1 MKRMMSCASVCTT
14 LLLLV
19 GISGCDS
26 VYYGAWE
33 KLGYEKRDLLV
44 SSVEDAMES
53 QEEAKEQFK
62 TALDQFA
69 SVVNIEDSDL
79 KSMYEDLSDE
89 FEEATDRASAVSGHI
104 DDVEDVSED
113 LFKEWRSEL
122 EQYTN
127 ADLKRA
133 SQGQLRATET
143 KYKAL
148 LGSMRKAEDR
158 MEPVLNVFRDQ
169 VLFLKHNLNAQ
180 AISGLRS
187 ELNAVENDVSI
198 LISDMEEAIT
208 RSQAFIEDLEA
219 GA

>member
-1 MKRMMSCASVCTT
+1 MKRMMSFASVCTT
-14 LLLLV
+14 LMLLAGV
-19 GISGCDS
+19 SGCDS

-79 KSMYEDLSDE
+79 KSMYDGLSDE
-89 FEEATDRASAVSGHI
+89 FEEASERAATVSGHI

-113 LFKEWRSEL
+113 LFKEWRAEL

-127 ADLKRA
+127 ADLKRS
-133 SQGQLRATET
+133 SQAQLRGTET

-148 LGSMRKAEDR
+148 LGSMRKAENR

-187 ELNAVENDVSI
+187 ELNTVENDVSI
-198 LISDMEEAIT
+198 LIADMEEAIT

>member
-1 MKRMMSCASVCTT
+1 VKRLVSITGIT
-14 LLLLV
+14 LLLTMLV

-44 SSVEDAMES
+44 SSVEDAIES
-53 QEEAKEQFK
+53 QEEAKDQFK

-79 KSMYEDLSDE
+79 KNMYENLSDE
-89 FEEATDRASAVSGHI
+89 FDEATDRAETVSGHI

-113 LFKEWRSEL
+113 LFAEWRTEL

-127 ADLKRA
+127 ADLKRS
-133 SQGQLRATET
+133 SQTQLRSTES

-187 ELNAVENDVSI
+187 ELNAVENDVSV
-198 LISDMEEAIT
+198 LIADMEDAIT

>member
-1 MKRMMSCASVCTT
+1 MKRLMSIAGTVFM
-14 LLLLV
+14 LAMLA

-33 KLGYEKRDLLV
+33 KLGVEKRDLLV

-53 QEEAKEQFK
+53 QEEAKDQFK

-79 KSMYEDLSDE
+79 KSMYENLSDE
-89 FEEATDRASAVSGHI
+89 FEEASDRAEDVSGHI

-113 LFKEWRSEL
+113 LFKEWRTEL

-127 ADLKRA
+127 PELKR
-133 SQGQLRATET
+133 SSERQLRATET

-148 LGSMRKAEDR
+148 LTSMRKAEDR
-158 MEPVLNVFRDQ
+158 MEPVLNAFRDQ

-198 LISDMEEAIT
+198 LIADMEDAIT

-219 GA
+219 GS

>member
-1 MKRMMSCASVCTT
+1 MKRLMSVAGTT
-14 LLLLV
+14 LLLAMLAGV
-19 GISGCDS
+19 SGCDS

-33 KLGYEKRDLLV
+33 KLGVEKRDLLV

-53 QEEAKEQFK
+53 QEEAKDQFK

-79 KSMYEDLSDE
+79 KGMYEDLSDE
-89 FEEATDRASAVSGHI
+89 FEEATERAEEVSGHI

-127 ADLKRA
+127 PDLKRS
-133 SQGQLRATET
+133 SQTQLRATET

-148 LGSMRKAEDR
+148 LGSMRKAEQR

-180 AISGLRS
+180 AISGLVA
-187 ELNAVENDVSI
+187 LV
-198 LISDMEEAIT
+198 
-208 RSQAFIEDLEA
+208 
-219 GA
+219 

>member
-1 MKRMMSCASVCTT
+1 MTRTMPFARFCST

-19 GISGCDS
+19 GVGGCDS

-62 TALDQFA
+62 KAFDRFA
-69 SVVNIEDSDL
+69 SVVNVEDSDL
-79 KSMYEDLSDE
+79 KSTYNDLSDE
-89 FEEATDRASAVSGHI
+89 FDEATERAETVSGHI
-104 DDVEDVSED
+104 DDVENVSED
-113 LFKEWRSEL
+113 LFKEWRGEL

-127 ADLKRA
+127 PELKRS
-133 SQGQLRATET
+133 SQAQLRATET
-143 KYKAL
+143 RYKTL
-148 LGSMRKAEDR
+148 LASMRRAEGR
-158 MEPVLNVFRDQ
+158 MEPVLRVFRDQ

-187 ELNAVENDVSI
+187 ELNSVENDVAI
-198 LISDMEEAIT
+198 LIADMEDAII
-208 RSQAFIEDLEA
+208 RSQAFIEGIEA
-219 GA
+219 GV

>member
-1 MKRMMSCASVCTT
+1 MKRMMSFASVCTT

-19 GISGCDS
+19 GVSGCDS

-44 SSVEDAMES
+44 SSVEDAIES
-53 QEEAKEQFK
+53 QEDAKEQFK

-79 KSMYEDLSDE
+79 KSMYDDLSDE
-89 FEEATDRASAVSGHI
+89 FEEASDRADAVSGHI

-113 LFKEWRSEL
+113 LFAEWRSEL

-127 ADLKRA
+127 ADLKRS
-133 SQGQLRATET
+133 SQSQLRATET

-187 ELNAVENDVSI
+187 ELNTVENDVSI
-198 LISDMEEAIT
+198 LIADMEEAIT

>member
-1 MKRMMSCASVCTT
+1 MKRLMSITGKT
-14 LLLLV
+14 LLLAMLA

-33 KLGYEKRDLLV
+33 QFGVEKRDLLV
-44 SSVEDAMES
+44 RNVEAAMGS

-62 TALDQFA
+62 SALDQFA

-79 KSMYEDLSDE
+79 KSMYENLSDE
-89 FEEATDRASAVSGHI
+89 FDEASERAEDVSEHI
-104 DDVEDVSED
+104 DDVESVSED
-113 LFKEWRSEL
+113 LFAEWRTEI
-122 EQYTN
+122 EQYSS
-127 ADLKRA
+127 ADLKRS
-133 SQGQLRATET
+133 SQTQLRSTET

-169 VLFLKHNLNAQ
+169 VLYLKHNLNAQ

-187 ELNAVENDVSI
+187 ELNAVENDVAV
-198 LISDMEEAIT
+198 LIADMEDAIS
-208 RSQAFIEDLEA
+208 RSQAFIEDIEA

>member
-1 MKRMMSCASVCTT
+1 MKRLMSITGIALS
-14 LLLLV
+14 LAMLV

-44 SSVEDAMES
+44 SSVEDAIES
-53 QEEAKEQFK
+53 QEEAKDQFK

-69 SVVNIEDSDL
+69 SVVNVEDSNL

-89 FEEATDRASAVSGHI
+89 FDEANDRAEQVSDHI

-113 LFKEWRSEL
+113 LFAEWRTEL

-127 ADLKRA
+127 ADLKRS
-133 SQGQLRATET
+133 SQTQLRATET

-198 LISDMEEAIT
+198 LIADMEEAIT

>member
-1 MKRMMSCASVCTT
+1 VKRIISMTGTVA
-14 LLLLV
+14 LLAMLL

-26 VYYGAWE
+26 AYYGAWE
-33 KLGYEKRDLLV
+33 KLGFEKRDLLV
-44 SSVEDAMES
+44 RNVENAMES

-62 TALDQFA
+62 SALDQFA

-79 KSMYEDLSDE
+79 KSMYDDLSDE
-89 FEEATDRASAVSGHI
+89 FDDATARAEDVSERI
-104 DDVEDVSED
+104 DEVEDVSQD
-113 LFKEWRSEL
+113 LFAEWRTEL

-127 ADLKRA
+127 ANLKRS
-133 SQGQLRATET
+133 SQQQLSTTET

-148 LGSMRKAEDR
+148 LGSMRKAEER
-158 MEPVLNVFRDQ
+158 MQPVLNVFQDQ

-180 AISGLRS
+180 AISGLRT

-198 LISDMEEAIT
+198 LIADMEEAIT

-219 GA
+219 GT